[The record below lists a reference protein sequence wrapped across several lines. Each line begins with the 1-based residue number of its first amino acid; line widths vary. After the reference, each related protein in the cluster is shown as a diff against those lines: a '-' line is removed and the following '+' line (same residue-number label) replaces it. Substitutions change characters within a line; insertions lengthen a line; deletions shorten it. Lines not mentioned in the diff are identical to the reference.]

1 MVPRVGLEPTRRE
14 ARDPK
19 SRMSTNSITSAKQS
33 NYILILIEAH
43 NFDQAF
49 FNIPLAIPLNKTLCT
64 GNNIYQ

>member
-33 NYILILIEAH
+33 NYILKIILRHA
-43 NFDQAF
+43 FD
-49 FNIPLAIPLNKTLCT
+49 
-64 GNNIYQ
+64 